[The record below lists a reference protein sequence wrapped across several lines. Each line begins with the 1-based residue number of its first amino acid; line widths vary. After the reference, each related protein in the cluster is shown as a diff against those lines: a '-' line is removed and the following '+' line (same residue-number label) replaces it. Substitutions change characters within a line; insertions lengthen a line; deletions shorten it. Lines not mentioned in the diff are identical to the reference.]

1 MGWHLDHRH
10 TMQQDDTVFVRGTQA
25 WQMRV
30 DDHVVSSSHD
40 VPANVRV
47 YACIPGDRGSL
58 GYSRAPRDVHLHQLC
73 HRLLVPLAH
82 SGGTTT
88 PFQCVPAA
96 MHTQCAHPYLH
107 IHENCP
113 RPTSNGVLQPCTQ
126 YAYSDLHIHEGCL
139 YDLLLPSSV
148 PPGLFDWF
156 SVTKCRQGLQV
167 CMLTA
172 IMTLDQYLCGRTVVL
187 VHGQHACQTL

>member
-96 MHTQCAHPYLH
+96 MHTQCAYPYLH
-107 IHENCP
+107 GGGP
-113 RPTSNGVLQPCTQ
+113 WAPSNEILQPCTQ
-126 YAYSDLHIHEGCL
+126 CAHSDLHTHAGCL
-139 YDLLLPSSV
+139 YDVLSPSKSASWMLLLVSV
-148 PPGLFDWF
+148 AQC
-156 SVTKCRQGLQV
+156 KQNRRA
-167 CMLTA
+167 CMLNVISYTISKVFEA
-172 IMTLDQYLCGRTVVL
+172 KQVVL
-187 VHGQHACQTL
+187 T